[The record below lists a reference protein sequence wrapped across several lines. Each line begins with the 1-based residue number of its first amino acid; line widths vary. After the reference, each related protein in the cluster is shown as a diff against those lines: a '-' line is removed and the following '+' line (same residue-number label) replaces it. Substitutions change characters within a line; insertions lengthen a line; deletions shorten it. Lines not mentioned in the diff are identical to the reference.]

1 MFKKVLIVD
10 DHDDI
15 NKGVL
20 DILKTHGITN
30 IQNSQYCD
38 EGFLKIKRG
47 EFDKD
52 PFDLLIT
59 DLSFKKDHR
68 QCQVNSGEE
77 LIAKL
82 REQNNSIPIIVYSM
96 KDQLQKVRL
105 LVNNYNI
112 NAYVCKDR
120 NGSKEL
126 SEAVESVYNNTLF
139 LSPQVANALS
149 PKIDLEI
156 TDYDIELTKQ
166 LSLGLDQKGISRY
179 FIENNISPGSVSSI
193 EKRLNKLRIK
203 FKADNAT
210 HLVAKMKDLGLI

>member
-20 DILKTHGITN
+20 GILNDFGITN
-30 IQNSQYCD
+30 VQNSQYCD
-38 EGFLKIKRG
+38 DAFLKIKRAI
-47 EFDKD
+47 FDKA
-52 PFDLLIT
+52 PYDLVIT
-59 DLSFKKDHR
+59 DLSFKEDHR
-68 QCQVNSGEE
+68 DSNIASGED
-77 LIAKL
+77 LIAKI
-82 REQNNSIPIIVYSM
+82 REDYKDLPIIVYSM

-105 LVNNYNI
+105 LVNNYKI

-120 NGSKEL
+120 KGSQEL
-126 SEAVESVYNNTLF
+126 SEAINLVYDEKLF

-149 PKIDLEI
+149 SKVDLEI

-179 FIENNISPGSVSSI
+179 LIENNISPGSVSSI
-193 EKRLNKLRIK
+193 EKRINKLRIK

>member
-15 NKGVL
+15 NTSVFT
-20 DILKTHGITN
+20 ILKGYN
-30 IQNSQYCD
+30 INNVRNAQYCD
-38 EGFLKIKRG
+38 DAFLKIKRA

-68 QCQVNSGEE
+68 DCLISSGEA

-82 REQNNSIPIIVYSM
+82 REDYNDLPIIVYSM
-96 KDQLQKVRL
+96 KDQLQKVRT
-105 LVNNYNI
+105 LVNTYHI

-120 NGSKEL
+120 RSSKAL
-126 SEAVESVYNNTLF
+126 SEAIVSVYQNKLY
-139 LSPQVANALS
+139 LSKQVVNALR
-149 PKIDLEI
+149 PKSDLEI
-156 TDYDIELTKQ
+156 TDYDLELTKQ
-166 LSLGLDQKGISRY
+166 LSLGLDQKGISHY
-179 FIENNISPGSVSSI
+179 FIENNITPGSVSSI
-193 EKRLNKLRIK
+193 EKRLNKLRAK

>member
-1 MFKKVLIVD
+1 MFKKVLVVD

-15 NKGVL
+15 NKGVSG
-20 DILKTHGITN
+20 ILKTFNITN
-30 IQNSQYCD
+30 IINAQYCD
-38 EGFLKIKRG
+38 DAYLKIKKA
-47 EFDKD
+47 ELDKAS
-52 PFDLLIT
+52 FDLVIT
-59 DLSFKKDHR
+59 DLNFKEDYRNTKIE
-68 QCQVNSGEE
+68 SGED

-105 LVNNYNI
+105 LVNNYNV

-120 NGSKEL
+120 KGSQEL
-126 SEAVESVYNNTLF
+126 FKAIESVYKGDLF
-139 LSPQVANALS
+139 ISPQVANALG
-149 PKIDLEI
+149 PQTDLEI

-166 LSLGLDQKGISRY
+166 LSLGLDQKGISKY
-179 FIENNISPGSVSSI
+179 FIENEIAPGSVSSI
-193 EKRLNKLRIK
+193 EKRINKLRIK